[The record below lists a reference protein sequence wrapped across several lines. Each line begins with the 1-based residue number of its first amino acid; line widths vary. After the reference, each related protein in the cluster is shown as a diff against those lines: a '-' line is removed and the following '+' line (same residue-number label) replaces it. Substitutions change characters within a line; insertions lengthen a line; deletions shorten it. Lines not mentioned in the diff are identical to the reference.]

1 MATFVY
7 KSTDVGAPVITTAAG
22 SFRDF
27 LKKCLVTGY
36 GSLPGA
42 GWAEQFV
49 AGTTSVFAGAAAGSA
64 VLQVN
69 DSSVVTPASA
79 TVGGISATTGVSLR
93 MFDSMTSATTG
104 VNMTPNWIQQPTF
117 GMDKTNRNVA
127 GTTWVLVATGD
138 TFHFMSNSSAG
149 SSTQRVSFGKFNS
162 LLSGDTQ
169 NSIIVTGTQ
178 TANNDTY
185 CTALNAGSCTG
196 TWAFIPHD
204 YTGMGGSR
212 NVGLDTGQGQ
222 GSMGYLA
229 GTGNALAFPNQID
242 GKLHMWPIKVYEVGA
257 GFRGVLPGIYSGG
270 CPQAPFANL
279 DTITGADG
287 KTFIAM
293 QGSAVNYWCFLE
305 TSGTW

>member
-42 GWAEQFV
+42 GWTEQFV
-49 AGTTSVFAGAAAGSA
+49 SGNVSVFAGATAGSA

-69 DSSVVTPASA
+69 DSGVVTPASA
-79 TVGGISATTGVSLR
+79 TVGGITATSAVALR
-93 MFDSMTSATTG
+93 MFDSMTSATVG

-117 GMDKTNRNVA
+117 GMDKSNRNA
-127 GTTWVLVATGD
+127 YSWVLVATGD
-138 TFHFMSNSSAG
+138 TFHFMSNNSGGG
-149 SSTQRVSFGKFNS
+149 SVQRVSFGKFNS
-162 LLSGDTQ
+162 LLPGDTQ
-169 NSIIVTGTQ
+169 NSIIVTGSQ
-178 TANNDTY
+178 TANNDTN
-185 CTALNAGSCTG
+185 CTALNSGNGTG
-196 TWAFIPHD
+196 TLAFIPHD
-204 YTGMGGSR
+204 YTGIGNSR
-212 NVGLDTGQGQ
+212 NVGLDAGQGQ
-222 GSMGYLA
+222 GTMGYL
-229 GTGNALAFPNQID
+229 GGSGNALAFPNQID

-293 QGSAVNYWCFLE
+293 QGAGVGYWCFLE
-305 TSGTW
+305 TSSTW